1 MEECYY
7 RRLFALSSAMSP
19 KPNII
24 LNKINEY
31 EYGTEEMKW
40 PYKSPGVSDNLF
52 SRSKAGLTREEIR
65 AIIVSKA
72 QIKGGDRILDVGTGS
87 GSVSIEFALLGC
99 DVTAVEKDN
108 DNFETARRN
117 IADFG
122 LNDKIELILGEME
135 NVDLTKSYDV
145 FFFGGTDNLEKSFE
159 SVFKHL
165 KPGGRIIIAAV
176 RLETVVDAIKVLKN
190 ADIHPNVLNI
200 CLNKG
205 KDLGGKTALAPSY
218 PVFLI
223 YGAKR

>member
-1 MEECYY
+1 
-7 RRLFALSSAMSP
+7 
-19 KPNII
+19 
-24 LNKINEY
+24 
-31 EYGTEEMKW
+31 MKW
-40 PYKSPGVSDNLF
+40 PYKSPGIPDNLF

-72 QIKGGDRILDVGTGS
+72 QIKGGERILDVGTGS

-122 LNDKIELILGEME
+122 LNDKIELISGEME
-135 NVDLTKSYDV
+135 DV
-145 FFFGGTDNLEKSFE
+145 KLSHNFDVIFFGGTDNLDKSLDN
-159 SVFKHL
+159 VFKHL
-165 KPGGRIIIAAV
+165 KLGGRIIIAAV
-176 RLETVVDAIKVLKN
+176 RLETVVESMNVLKN
-190 ADIHPNVLNI
+190 RGINPEVLNI

>member
-1 MEECYY
+1 
-7 RRLFALSSAMSP
+7 
-19 KPNII
+19 
-24 LNKINEY
+24 
-31 EYGTEEMKW
+31 MKGA
-40 PYKSPGVSDNLF
+40 YKSPGIPDNLF

-72 QIKGGDRILDVGTGS
+72 QIKGGERILDVGTGS
-87 GSVSIEFALLGC
+87 GSVAIEFALLGC

-122 LNDKIELILGEME
+122 LNDKIELISGEME
-135 NVDLTKSYDV
+135 DV
-145 FFFGGTDNLEKSFE
+145 KLSHNFEVIFFGGTDNLSKSLE
-159 SVFKHL
+159 NVFKHL
-165 KPGGRIIIAAV
+165 KLGGRIIIAAV
-176 RLETVVDAIKVLKN
+176 RLETVVESMNVLKSRGIN
-190 ADIHPNVLNI
+190 PNVLNI

>member
-1 MEECYY
+1 MEQ
-7 RRLFALSSAMSP
+7 
-19 KPNII
+19 K
-24 LNKINEY
+24 
-31 EYGTEEMKW
+31 EMKW
-40 PYKSPGVSDNLF
+40 PYKSPGIPDNLF

-65 AIIVSKA
+65 SIIVSKA
-72 QIKGGDRILDVGTGS
+72 RIKGNEKVLDVGTGS

-122 LNDKIELILGEME
+122 LNDKIELISGEME
-135 NVDLTKSYDV
+135 DV
-145 FFFGGTDNLEKSFE
+145 KLSHNFDVIFFGGTDNLSKSLDR
-159 SVFKHL
+159 VYKHL
-165 KPGGRIIIAAV
+165 KLGGLIIIAAV
-176 RLETVVDAIKVLKN
+176 RLETVVESINVLKSKGIN
-190 ADIHPNVLNI
+190 PNVLNI

-223 YGAKR
+223 HGAKR

>member
-1 MEECYY
+1 
-7 RRLFALSSAMSP
+7 
-19 KPNII
+19 
-24 LNKINEY
+24 
-31 EYGTEEMKW
+31 MKW
-40 PYKSPGVSDNLF
+40 AYKSPGIPDNLF

-72 QIKGGDRILDVGTGS
+72 QIKGNERILDVGTGS

-122 LNDKIELILGEME
+122 LNDKIELISGEME
-135 NVDLTKSYDV
+135 DV
-145 FFFGGTDNLEKSFE
+145 KLSHNFDVIFFGGTDNLHKSVE
-159 SVFKHL
+159 SVYTHL

-176 RLETVVDAIKVLKN
+176 RLETVVESMNVLKSRGIN
-190 ADIHPNVLNI
+190 PEVLNI

-223 YGAKR
+223 YGAKE

>member
-1 MEECYY
+1 
-7 RRLFALSSAMSP
+7 MSP
-19 KPNII
+19 KTNII
-24 LNKINEY
+24 VNKIN

-40 PYKSPGVSDNLF
+40 PYKSPGIPDSLF

-72 QIKGGDRILDVGTGS
+72 QIKGNERILDVGTGS

-108 DNFETARRN
+108 DNFETARTN

-122 LNDKIELILGEME
+122 LNDQIELISGEMG
-135 NVDLTKSYDV
+135 DV
-145 FFFGGTDNLEKSFE
+145 KLSHNFDVIFFGGTDNLHKSVE
-159 SVFKHL
+159 SVYTHL
-165 KPGGRIIIAAV
+165 KSGGRIIIAAV
-176 RLETVVDAIKVLKN
+176 RLETVVESMNILKSRGIN
-190 ADIHPNVLNI
+190 PEVLNI